1 MAVNSYF
8 NNFSNP
14 SEQNLIESLII
25 ESIGIHGIN
34 IYYMPR
40 VLGSLD
46 DVLNEDDLPIF
57 DHAYTLTTYIKN
69 VEGFEGDGDFLSKFG
84 LQIRDSM
91 TLTIAIKTF
100 DEEVG
105 TYSAQVRPLEGDL
118 IFFPLNNKIFE
129 IKHLEQEAIFYQF
142 GKLQTYD
149 IRVELFEYSN
159 EVFNTGVA
167 IIDSWLDS
175 YKTTS
180 NNTIE
185 GIESIDLL
193 ADNLSIQTTAND
205 IIDFSASNPFG
216 DNNF

>member
-40 VLGSLD
+40 VLGALD

-100 DEEVG
+100 GEEVG
-105 TYSAQVRPLEGDL
+105 AYSAQVRLLEGDL

-167 IIDSWLDS
+167 VIDSWLDS

>member
-57 DHAYTLTTYIKN
+57 DHAYPLTTYIKN

-167 IIDSWLDS
+167 VIDSWLDS

>member
-46 DVLNEDDLPIF
+46 NVLNEDDLPIF
-57 DHAYTLTTYIKN
+57 DHAYPLTTYIKN

-100 DEEVG
+100 GEEVG
-105 TYSAQVRPLEGDL
+105 AYSAQVRPLEGDL

-167 IIDSWLDS
+167 VIDSWLDS

>member
-40 VLGSLD
+40 VLGALD

-167 IIDSWLDS
+167 VIDSWLDS

>member
-40 VLGSLD
+40 VLGALD

-100 DEEVG
+100 GEEVG
-105 TYSAQVRPLEGDL
+105 AYSAQVRPLEGDL

-167 IIDSWLDS
+167 VIDSWLDS

>member
-57 DHAYTLTTYIKN
+57 DHAYPLTTYIKN

-100 DEEVG
+100 GEEVG
-105 TYSAQVRPLEGDL
+105 AYSAQVRPLEGDL

-167 IIDSWLDS
+167 VIDSWLDS